1 MCTQSVGVPSNV
13 INSATKINRLQ
24 IHLPMQIIK
33 LHTDSLEQYAISR
46 IINSSTEPN
55 TSIMSAKLP
64 KHIQRQLDQM
74 EDQQD
79 YERTVAMQRKFD
91 RYRMNGM
98 SKKDAIGRVMAW
110 EDKSV
115 SRDID
120 DLIEAE
126 DDLLAQEAKKKSM

>member
-1 MCTQSVGVPSNV
+1 
-13 INSATKINRLQ
+13 
-24 IHLPMQIIK
+24 
-33 LHTDSLEQYAISR
+33 
-46 IINSSTEPN
+46 
-55 TSIMSAKLP
+55 MSAKLP